1 MSGKG
6 DKPRPIEDYE
16 TFSNNWDRI
25 FGRKKDRKNEND
37 ESSTSEPDKQPRK
50 EDTNS

>member
-16 TFSNNWDRI
+16 SFSNNWDRI
-25 FGRKKDRKNEND
+25 FGRKKDRKEQDDEHDAGSTDVQPGEEN
-37 ESSTSEPDKQPRK
+37 
-50 EDTNS
+50 TNS

>member
-16 TFSNNWDRI
+16 KFSSNWDAI
-25 FGRKKDRKNEND
+25 FGKKPLKKEEPKKDD
-37 ESSTSEPDKQPRK
+37 EVGQKDDHS
-50 EDTNS
+50 